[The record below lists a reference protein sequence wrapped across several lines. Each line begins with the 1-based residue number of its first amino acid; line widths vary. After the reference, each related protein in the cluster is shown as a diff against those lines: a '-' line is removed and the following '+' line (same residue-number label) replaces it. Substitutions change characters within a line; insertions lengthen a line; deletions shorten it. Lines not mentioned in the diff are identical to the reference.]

1 MQVIGDSYRGL
12 IDKHITP
19 RPARVPFFSSVKA
32 KVLHEADAFGPQYW
46 QDNLESPVLFH
57 SAVTRLL
64 AESHQSFIHL
74 EVGPH
79 SALAGP
85 LRQIYRETGSTIQ
98 YASVLARGKNDTES
112 FLESVGQLYCGGVK
126 IYFPASKGTKV
137 LTNLPTYPWHYE
149 GSYWAETRVM
159 SNWRF
164 RKHLPHDLLGLRT
177 LESSDADPT
186 WRNNLRIIDVP
197 WLRDHCVGN
206 DIVFPAAAYMAMAGE
221 SVFQITG
228 SRDYTLREVD
238 FSTAMVLRENKPT
251 EIMTTLRKKRLT
263 STLDSN
269 WYEFSIVSHDGT
281 TWNKHCSGLIIN
293 GRASAAPAPKVNVY
307 IKGVSPKRWYQTMSR
322 VGLNYGPRF
331 TGLED
336 ITTST
341 AEKKAAM
348 SVMDR
353 QTDTESSYTL
363 HPTTLD
369 LILQSWTVASV
380 KGEYR
385 LFTKLFLP
393 TFIEEFYIRP
403 ATSKKI
409 KVNTVAIGP
418 SGTARGESYGV
429 ADGEVVYF
437 LKGFKG
443 TPLNH
448 SDMEKPAEQTALHL
462 QWEPDFT
469 FADATELM
477 RPSYDS
483 TSQLRMLE
491 RMFVL
496 CAIEAKKKLVGVK
509 SSQPH
514 FEKYRFWIHNQ
525 VERFLQPNY
534 PLVEDSAN
542 LVNLDEGSRR
552 QMILECLEQSQT
564 TTAWP
569 VATAIWRAYD
579 RLIDVFEGQ
588 VEYLTLLFQDGLMPK
603 FYDWSNNL
611 SDVGDLFQL
620 LAHTKPQLRVLEIG
634 AGTGGATAKTLEK
647 LKSDFG
653 ERLYL
658 KYTIS
663 DVSSGFFVQCKERF
677 KEHEAIEYK
686 VLDVSKDPIGQGF
699 NAGEYDLIIA
709 SNVSDKPM
717 PKFPCHLTTSGTA
730 RHPFPHRD
738 AEALSHIAQ
747 I

>member
-1 MQVIGDSYRGL
+1 MQAVGDSYRDL
-12 IDKHITP
+12 IDKHLTP
-19 RPARVPFFSSVKA
+19 KPARVPFFSSVNA
-32 KVLHEADAFGPQYW
+32 KVLREAAAFGPQYW

-64 AESHQSFIHL
+64 AESDQTFIHL

-85 LRQIYRETGSTIQ
+85 LRQIYKETGSTIQ
-98 YASVLARGKNDTES
+98 YASVLTRGKNDTQS

-126 IYFPASKGTKV
+126 IHFPTPEDAKV
-137 LTNLPTYPWHYE
+137 LTDLPTYPWHYE
-149 GSYWAETRVM
+149 ASYWAETRVM

-177 LESSDADPT
+177 LESNDVDPT
-186 WRNNLRIIDVP
+186 WRNNLRIVDVP

-221 SVFQITG
+221 AVFQITG
-228 SRDYTLREVD
+228 SRDYTLRDVE
-238 FSTAMVLRENKPT
+238 FSTAMVLRESKSA

-281 TWNKHCSGLIIN
+281 AWNRHCSGLIIN
-293 GRASAAPAPKVNVY
+293 GRASTAPAPKVNVY
-307 IKGVSPKRWYQTMSR
+307 VKDVSSKRWYQTMSR
-322 VGLNYGPRF
+322 VGLNYGSRF
-331 TGLED
+331 IGLED
-336 ITTST
+336 ITASS

-348 SVMDR
+348 SIMDR
-353 QTDTESSYTL
+353 QVESESSYAL

-380 KGEYR
+380 KGEHR

-393 TFIEEFYIRP
+393 TFIEEFYVRP
-403 ATSKKI
+403 AMSKMI

-429 ADGEVVYF
+429 ANGEVVYF

-443 TPLNH
+443 APLNQQG
-448 SDMEKPAEQTALHL
+448 MEKPAEQKALHL
-462 QWEPDFT
+462 QWKPDFT
-469 FADATELM
+469 FTDATKLM

-483 TSQLRMLE
+483 TFQLRMLE

-496 CAIEAKKKLVGVK
+496 CAIEARKKLVDVK
-509 SSQPH
+509 ASQPH
-514 FEKYRFWIHNQ
+514 FEKYRLWIHNQ

-534 PLVEDSAN
+534 PLVEDSAD
-542 LVNLDEGSRR
+542 LVNLDEESRGR
-552 QMILECLEQSQT
+552 MILECLEQSKT

-579 RLIDVFEGQ
+579 RLTDVFEGQ
-588 VEYLTLLFQDGLMPK
+588 IEYLALLFQDGLMPK
-603 FYDWSNNL
+603 FYDWSNDL
-611 SDVGDLFQL
+611 SDVGGLFQL
-620 LAHTKPQLRVLEIG
+620 LAHSKPQLRVLEIG

-663 DVSSGFFVQCKERF
+663 DISSGFFVQCKERF

-686 VLDVSKDPIGQGF
+686 VLDISKDPIGQGF
-699 NAGEYDLIIA
+699 NVGEYDLIIA
-709 SNVSDKPM
+709 SNVS
-717 PKFPCHLTTSGTA
+717 G
-730 RHPFPHRD
+730 
-738 AEALSHIAQ
+738 
-747 I
+747 